1 MLKCMNPEF
10 LQVVLNPPTEGHAAP
25 HVPVLGNVVLNEDCS
40 CLGPVKR
47 EKKKFVQSKQ
57 YVKYN

>member
-10 LQVVLNPPTEGHAAP
+10 LQVVLNPPAEGHAAP

-40 CLGPVKR
+40 CLRPVKR
-47 EKKKFVQSKQ
+47 EEKKKV
-57 YVKYN
+57 NCA